1 MAKNIGILAS
11 MSWNSN
17 GWQDQA
23 TRDDIAK
30 SNFDY
35 VKVNGWMHED
45 LNFGQRKYAL
55 EENGTYIAYTPQFN
69 TLPALEESKYVGIV
83 FLKSFSYHKN
93 KNYIVGCYA
102 FPDIGHFVRNADED
116 NYNVYN
122 FGNVRATPE
131 NIVAFTTPVHITD
144 EICSLKGYLPK
155 GKKLGKMGYNYL
167 EYSNVLK
174 ILDEATRL
182 NKDKKLDS
190 IKFKFLTDGR
200 YKF

>member
-11 MSWNSN
+11 ISWNSN
-17 GWQDQA
+17 SWQDQA
-23 TRDDIAK
+23 TPSDIAK

-35 VKVNGWMHED
+35 VKANGWMHED
-45 LNFGQRKYAL
+45 LNFGHRKYPL

-69 TLPALEESKYVGIV
+69 TLPSLEESKYVGIV
-83 FLKSFSYHKN
+83 FLKSFNYHKN
-93 KNYIVGCYA
+93 KNFIVGCYA
-102 FPDIGHFVRNADED
+102 FPDIGRFVRSADEEK
-116 NYNVYN
+116 YNVYD
-122 FGNVRATPE
+122 FGNIRATPE
-131 NIVAFTTPVHITD
+131 NIILFSTPMPITD
-144 EICSLKGYLPK
+144 EICSIKGYLPK

-182 NKDKKLDS
+182 NRDKNLDS
-190 IKFKFLTDGR
+190 IKYKFLTDGR